1 MKTRCLHQSQL
12 RWRGR
17 GEGIP
22 DDVIVQ
28 FEDKC
33 GTRWTDDGPGE
44 ATEFPV

>member
-17 GEGIP
+17 GGGIA
-22 DDVIVQ
+22 DDVVGQ
-28 FEDKC
+28 SEGKC
-33 GTRWTDDGPGE
+33 GTRGTDDGPGE